1 MARTVKPLNDT
12 QIKQAK
18 PKEKEY
24 SLSDG
29 SGLQLSIRPNGTKSW
44 IFKYYKPFT
53 KKRTNLSFG
62 QYPQITLAAAR
73 VKREEA
79 RGLLANEIDP
89 KEYKEQ
95 QYTQYSRDTSTFKY
109 FREGSVGMV

>member
-1 MARTVKPLNDT
+1 MVYIKEMARTVKPLNDT

-29 SGLQLSIRPNGTKSW
+29 NGLQLSIRPNGTKSW

-62 QYPQITLAAAR
+62 QTLKLRSRQLEQKEKRR
-73 VKREEA
+73 VDTLQMKSTQKSIKSS
-79 RGLLANEIDP
+79 NF
-89 KEYKEQ
+89 YK
-95 QYTQYSRDTSTFKY
+95 KHNHA
-109 FREGSVGMV
+109 